1 MTPYHYD
8 YAVIGGD
15 LRQTYLALEL
25 TKSKSAVC
33 SFALCQPAQTNAVKT
48 FSSLEAAV
56 SNSSCIVC
64 PVPFTK
70 DGIFLNQNAIKGNL
84 ALRQFPMMV
93 KPDQTFFAGAIP
105 KEIQKA
111 FSQTGVPVF
120 DFLKDDTLACFNTV
134 ATAEGVICEAIQH
147 SPINLSKSKCAVLG
161 YGKCGRV
168 ITAKLKAMPCHVTA
182 VSTSPKETAQ
192 AAVFADEA
200 LSLDQFFSKIDAYDF
215 IFNTIPA
222 VILTNDVLA
231 RTNPAVTILDIASE
245 PGGVD
250 FAAAKELSRSAR
262 KCPSL
267 PGKYAP
273 LSSARALY
281 NSIKTFERRL
291 PCL

>member
-1 MTPYHYD
+1 MLQP
-8 YAVIGGD
+8 
-15 LRQTYLALEL
+15 E
-25 TKSKSAVC
+25 SA
-33 SFALCQPAQTNAVKT
+33 
-48 FSSLEAAV
+48 
-56 SNSSCIVC
+56 
-64 PVPFTK
+64 
-70 DGIFLNQNAIKGNL
+70 
-84 ALRQFPMMV
+84 
-93 KPDQTFFAGAIP
+93 
-105 KEIQKA
+105 
-111 FSQTGVPVF
+111 
-120 DFLKDDTLACFNTV
+120 
-134 ATAEGVICEAIQH
+134 
-147 SPINLSKSKCAVLG
+147 
-161 YGKCGRV
+161 
-168 ITAKLKAMPCHVTA
+168 
-182 VSTSPKETAQ
+182 SPKETAQ